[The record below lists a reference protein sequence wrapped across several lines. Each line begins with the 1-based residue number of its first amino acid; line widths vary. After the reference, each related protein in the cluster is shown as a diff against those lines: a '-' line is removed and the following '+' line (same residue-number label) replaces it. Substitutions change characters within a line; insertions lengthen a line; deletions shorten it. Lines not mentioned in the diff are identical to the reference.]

1 LKGYEVKVPSFFIV
15 VLYFFALPEYPCAMN
30 HGYIRLCDV
39 LNQMDQIGPDGKPSK
54 FQIRFVTAD
63 RSLGIGGEIIEL
75 FNCCKCVGLNK
86 QGSPVFD
93 LRTKNSSSDSRIKK
107 DPHHWINA
115 TRNILLENGKIR
127 KVHIRLIIEFN
138 NQKVCY

>member
-1 LKGYEVKVPSFFIV
+1 
-15 VLYFFALPEYPCAMN
+15 MN
-30 HGYIRLCDV
+30 HGYIRLSDV
-39 LNQMDQIGPDGKPSK
+39 LKQMDQFGPDGKPSK

-63 RSLGIGGEIIEL
+63 RSLGTGGDIIEL
-75 FNCCKCVGLNK
+75 SNGRKCVGLNK

-93 LRTKNSSSDSRIKK
+93 LRTKSPSIDSRIKK
-107 DPHHWINA
+107 DPRHWVNS

-138 NQKVCY
+138 KQKVCY

>member
-1 LKGYEVKVPSFFIV
+1 
-15 VLYFFALPEYPCAMN
+15 MN
-30 HGYIRLCDV
+30 HGYIRLGDV
-39 LNQMDQIGPDGKPSK
+39 LNQMDQFGPDNKPFK

-63 RSLGIGGEIIEL
+63 RSLGTGGEIIEII
-75 FNCCKCVGLNK
+75 NGRKCVGLNK

-93 LRTKNSSSDSRIKK
+93 LRTMNSSSDSRIKK

-127 KVHIRLIIEFN
+127 KIHIRLIIEFN
-138 NQKVCY
+138 HQKVCY

>member
-1 LKGYEVKVPSFFIV
+1 
-15 VLYFFALPEYPCAMN
+15 MN
-30 HGYIRLCDV
+30 SGYIRLSEV
-39 LNQMDQIGPDGKPSK
+39 LNQMDQIGPDDKPSK

-63 RSLGIGGEIIEL
+63 RSLGTGGEIIEIS
-75 FNCCKCVGLNK
+75 NGRKCVGLNK

-93 LRTKNSSSDSRIKK
+93 LRAKSPSADTRIKK

>member
-1 LKGYEVKVPSFFIV
+1 
-15 VLYFFALPEYPCAMN
+15 MN
-30 HGYIRLCDV
+30 GGYIRLGDV
-39 LNQMDQIGPDGKPSK
+39 LNQMDQLSPDDKPPR

-63 RSLGIGGEIIEL
+63 RSLGTGGEIIEL

-86 QGSPVFD
+86 QGTPVFD
-93 LRTKNSSSDSRIKK
+93 LRSKNASSGSKVKK
-107 DPHHWINA
+107 DPRHWVNA

>member
-1 LKGYEVKVPSFFIV
+1 
-15 VLYFFALPEYPCAMN
+15 MN
-30 HGYIRLCDV
+30 NGYIRLTEV
-39 LNQMDQIGPDGKPSK
+39 LSQMDKTGTDGKPLK

-63 RSLGIGGEIIEL
+63 RSLGTGGDIIEIS
-75 FNCCKCVGLNK
+75 NGRKCIGLNK

-93 LRTKNSSSDSRIKK
+93 LRTQSPSTDSRIKK
-107 DPHHWINA
+107 DPRHWVNS

-138 NQKVCY
+138 KQKVCY

>member
-1 LKGYEVKVPSFFIV
+1 
-15 VLYFFALPEYPCAMN
+15 MN
-30 HGYIRLCDV
+30 HGYIRLGEV
-39 LNQMDQIGPDGKPSK
+39 LTQMDQIGPDGKPSR

-63 RSLGIGGEIIEL
+63 RSLGTGGDIIEIS
-75 FNCCKCVGLNK
+75 NGRKCVGLNK

-93 LRTKNSSSDSRIKK
+93 LRTKSPSIDSRIKK
-107 DPHHWINA
+107 DPRHWVNS

-127 KVHIRLIIEFN
+127 KVHIRLISEFN